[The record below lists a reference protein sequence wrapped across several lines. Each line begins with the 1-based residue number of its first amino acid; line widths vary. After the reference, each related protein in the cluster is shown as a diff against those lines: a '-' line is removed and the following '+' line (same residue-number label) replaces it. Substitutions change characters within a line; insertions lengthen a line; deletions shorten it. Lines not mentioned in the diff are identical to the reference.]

1 MTYDEFKDQIVFFN
15 DTTQKWEPPNI
26 QQEILIKEE
35 YDKGKIC
42 GECGKENDF
51 SDDCGWFY
59 GYVLETHYVP
69 HCYACWNSKG
79 YRTGER

>member
-1 MTYDEFKDQIVFFN
+1 MKYSDWVGEQFEFDNQLQVWKRVDAG
-15 DTTQKWEPPNI
+15 DPN
-26 QQEILIKEE
+26 LMEE
-35 YDKGKIC
+35 YQKGKTC

-69 HCYACWNSKG
+69 HCSTCWHSKG